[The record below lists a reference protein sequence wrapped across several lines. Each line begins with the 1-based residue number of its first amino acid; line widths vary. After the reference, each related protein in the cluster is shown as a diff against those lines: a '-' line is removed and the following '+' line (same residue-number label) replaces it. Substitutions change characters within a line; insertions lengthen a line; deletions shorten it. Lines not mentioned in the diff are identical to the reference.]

1 MKLQY
6 KSKKWDKEIVER
18 GKVIKQIKLANN
30 GMNSE
35 ELNIR
40 NIIWEYLEP
49 ENYPYQKSKSS
60 RDEGEVLDLI
70 ALYYMIWSCDD
81 YLFGKTSDVC
91 MGHIYQSVLA
101 YSKSYDLWKAGIIP
115 NNCSIVYNR
124 QRGRDIERI
133 CFEAVVINE
142 LELIESYADGI
153 GAELIKAFYHQ
164 DYEKA
169 SILLEKL
176 PESKEMYVK
185 NVSRMSYYYEYVFVK
200 DLYASI
206 LEKDEERFNSALEER
221 IRYVR
226 KGYIM
231 EIDFVSVSMIKF
243 AKAVGIN
250 CNVDVV
256 EIPRFLLEDNLEID
270 KEKYCLPNLT
280 KNQS

>member
-18 GKVIKQIKLANN
+18 GKIIEQIKLAND
-30 GMNSE
+30 GKASE

-40 NIIWEYLEP
+40 NIIWQYLEP
-49 ENYPYQKSKSS
+49 ETFPYPKSKSS

-70 ALYYMIWSCDD
+70 ALNYMTWACND
-81 YLFGKTSDVC
+81 YLFGQTSDEC
-91 MGHIYQSVLA
+91 IGHIYQSVLA
-101 YSKSYDLWKAGIIP
+101 YSKSYALWKSGIIP

-142 LELIESYADGI
+142 LELFESYADGI

-164 DYEKA
+164 DYKKA

-176 PESKEMYVK
+176 PDSKEMYIK
-185 NVSRMSYYYEYVFVK
+185 NVSRMSYYFEYIFMK
-200 DLYASI
+200 DLYTSI
-206 LEKDEERFNSALEER
+206 LEKNEAQFNSALEER

-250 CNVDVV
+250 CNVNVV
-256 EIPRFLLEDNLEID
+256 EVPHFLLEEKLVID
-270 KEKYCLPNLT
+270 KQKYCLPNLA
-280 KNQS
+280 KNHS